1 MMLILVL
8 VFAYLLGAVPFSFII
23 ARRLRGIDLREHGS
37 GNLGATNVYRTM
49 GPGWGVLC
57 LLLDMAKGAGAVL
70 AMTAVTSSWPE
81 GQVTPLHL
89 PPDLWRIFAG
99 FVTALGHTLS
109 PFVGFHGGKGVA
121 TTSGAFFVLAPY
133 PTLCALGAFAIMMA
147 VTRIVSLGSIVAAV
161 VLPLAV
167 GYFELRSEQFS
178 KTIFVFT
185 LIICIWVVV
194 KHRANIRRLAAGTEK
209 PLEANGDGEATP
221 DRED

>member
-1 MMLILVL
+1 
-8 VFAYLLGAVPFSFII
+8 
-23 ARRLRGIDLREHGS
+23 
-37 GNLGATNVYRTM
+37 
-49 GPGWGVLC
+49 
-57 LLLDMAKGAGAVL
+57 
-70 AMTAVTSSWPE
+70 
-81 GQVTPLHL
+81 
-89 PPDLWRIFAG
+89 
-99 FVTALGHTLS
+99 
-109 PFVGFHGGKGVA
+109 
-121 TTSGAFFVLAPY
+121 
-133 PTLCALGAFAIMMA
+133 
-147 VTRIVSLGSIVAAV
+147 LGSIVAAV